1 VLYYNSH
8 VNGTNPTLTLTR
20 CVQSI
25 FAGLTA
31 FGTTSIFHT
40 PKYNLRMPPP
50 LTLHVDIYSVNMVVR
65 DRPLTDQEI
74 YQKGAKMAMREGH
87 MQT

>member
-1 VLYYNSH
+1 
-8 VNGTNPTLTLTR
+8 
-20 CVQSI
+20 
-25 FAGLTA
+25 
-31 FGTTSIFHT
+31 
-40 PKYNLRMPPP
+40 
-50 LTLHVDIYSVNMVVR
+50 VNMVVR